1 MKTSMFLRLALRRNV
16 TLPRRQ
22 KNLQNL
28 CKVGPAELVGRSVT
42 PNLAGG
48 GTHLNDQ
55 AIALESD
62 SVEGVGRP
70 GSANN

>member
-1 MKTSMFLRLALRRNV
+1 LYRAAALGLFPV
-16 TLPRRQ
+16 TK
-22 KNLQNL
+22 KNIQNL

-48 GTHLNDQ
+48 GTHLDEQ